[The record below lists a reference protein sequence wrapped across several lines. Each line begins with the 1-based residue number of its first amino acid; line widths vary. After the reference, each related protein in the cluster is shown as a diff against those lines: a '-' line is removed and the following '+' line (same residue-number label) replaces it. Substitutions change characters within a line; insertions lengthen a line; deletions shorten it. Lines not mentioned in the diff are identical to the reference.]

1 MRKNSLFFLLT
12 VLIFCPFKNWS
23 QEIRGLSF
31 VGTRDRVNK
40 QHLIPIKKRASNWVA
55 LMPYGYMKWAQTPM
69 VSFNVSWQWQGET
82 KNGIEQA
89 VPFLEREGILVML
102 KPHIWIKGGRI
113 YRNNFI

>member
-1 MRKNSLFFLLT
+1 M
-12 VLIFCPFKNWS
+12 IFCPFKNWS

-31 VGTRDRVNK
+31 VGTRDRVSNE
-40 QHLIPIKKRASNWVA
+40 HLMPIKKSAANWVA
-55 LMPYGYMKWAQTPM
+55 LMSYGYMKSAQTPM
-69 VSFNVSWQWQGET
+69 ISFNVSWQWQGET